1 MLLDETNTQLW
12 PFMAMRILRT
22 QRLSIFG
29 GQERKNQRPLSYAL
43 LARAR
48 CKLQRACHVNHQLY
62 DCWAPSL
69 PERHNVTSYRSRMCN
84 KALPHA
90 YAAVAIK
97 LSTQTQEIKKTH
109 LTTEHICSNR
119 FTLVIIIASDDLE
132 LLLMQ
137 SFVAML

>member
-1 MLLDETNTQLW
+1 
-12 PFMAMRILRT
+12 MAMRILRT

-29 GQERKNQRPLSYAL
+29 GQERKNQRPPIYAL

-62 DCWAPSL
+62 DFWAPL

-84 KALPHA
+84 KALPHT

-97 LSTQTQEIKKTH
+97 LSTQTQEIKKPH

-119 FTLVIIIASDDLE
+119 FTLVIIIASDYLE

-137 SFVAML
+137 SFVAMS